1 MNRRGIAT
9 RGAVAG
15 AATLAA
21 GIATAGGASAIPG
34 PVNAGNTYK
43 WGPIAQSYEFEGRHL
58 ARYWHKSGDGQVRIQ
73 HGMLT
78 LNTRKHGTLS
88 ATLARKGHATGRWET
103 RIRGRR
109 FTTGHSAYRVVVS
122 LVPAA
127 GHAQPC
133 GASDVGL
140 TSFTPNSNGPATWRI
155 RHQPDRQYTLTKSM
169 TFHKDQ
175 WHTFAVEVKPHRIAW
190 FVDAH
195 SVAVE
200 TSPAAMSHTPL
211 TVRFSMQPEG
221 SGTQDASRMQMD
233 WLRYWTLKRP
243 DAKPV
248 KGRTPTPT
256 TNTGAC

>member
-9 RGAVAG
+9 RSVVAL

-21 GIATAGGASAIPG
+21 GLATAGGASAVPG

-58 ARYWHKSGDGQVRIQ
+58 ARYWHKSGSGQMRIQ

-78 LNTRKHGTLS
+78 LNSATRGRLS
-88 ATLARKGHATGRWET
+88 ATLARKGHRTGRWET

-109 FTTGHSAYRVVVS
+109 FTSRRSPYRVVVA
-122 LVPAA
+122 LTPAP
-127 GHAQPC
+127 GHAQHC

-140 TSFTPNSNGPATWRI
+140 TSFTPNSNGPAAWRI
-155 RHQPDRQYTLTKSM
+155 RHLPDRQYTFTKRMS
-169 TFHKDQ
+169 FRKDQ

-200 TSPAAMSHTPL
+200 KNPAAMSHTPL
-211 TVRFSMQPEG
+211 TVRFTLRPTG
-221 SGTQDASRMQMD
+221 SGAQDRSRMQMD
-233 WLRYWTLKRP
+233 WLRYWTLARHSALPVEAPAATEKP
-243 DAKPV
+243 ADAS
-248 KGRTPTPT
+248 
-256 TNTGAC
+256 C